1 MLGQFAAHS
10 EVLAISPVAAIT
22 ADGNSTGVDVSKY
35 EGLMALILDSAAGTG
50 TTPTLDVK
58 LQHSD
63 TLGGTYTDVAG
74 AAFAQ
79 VAGTASR
86 QKIVVNSQDLL
97 PFIRVNRDV
106 GGTTP
111 SFTMSVTALALP
123 KYG

>member
-1 MLGQFAAHS
+1 MHGQFASQS
-10 EVLAISPVAAIT
+10 EVLAISPVAAIS
-22 ADGNSTGVDVSKY
+22 ADGNSTGVDITKY
-35 EGLMALILDSAAGTG
+35 EGLMAIVLDSAAGSG
-50 TTPTLDVK
+50 TAPTLDVK

-63 TLGGTYTDVAG
+63 AIGGTYTDVAG

-79 VAGTASR
+79 VSGTASR

-97 PFIRVNRDV
+97 PFIRVARDV

-111 SFTMSVTALALP
+111 SFTMSVVALALP